1 MNLDPSKPLDYKQ
14 YFKCILLPLMR
25 LSTFSD
31 YSLRVLMYLGAQ
43 PDRLATIAEIAAGH
57 GISESHLMKVVHQLG
72 RSGFIETVRG
82 KGGGMRLAVAAK
94 DIGLGD
100 VIRHTESDFTLVE
113 CLAANATC
121 RIQGA
126 CCLNAILDQAM
137 KALFLVL
144 DGYTLADL
152 LRNPQ
157 GLVPVLPGNETN
169 AGRVDQTTP
178 TSR

>member
-1 MNLDPSKPLDYKQ
+1 
-14 YFKCILLPLMR
+14 MR

-43 PDRLATIAEIAAGH
+43 PGRLATIAEIAAGH

-82 KGGGMRLAVAAK
+82 KGGGVRLALAAK
-94 DIGLGD
+94 DIVLGD
-100 VIRHTESDFTLVE
+100 VIRQTESDFALVE
-113 CLAANATC
+113 CFADNATC

-126 CCLNAILDQAM
+126 CCLNAILEQAV

-144 DGYTLADL
+144 DGYTLEDL
-152 LRNPQ
+152 LVNPQ
-157 GLVPVLPGNETN
+157 GLIPAKQCNE
-169 AGRVDQTTP
+169 RLVEQ
-178 TSR
+178 